1 MSIQTL
7 VLMTAVPLLGLA
19 VLSGAAAQTKTPAA
33 SEIIARIKA
42 KVGVAWTEPTVDTCK
57 EGDPAT
63 QVTGIAGTMMPT
75 LEVLQQAARRGVEL
89 QRPDELIPMA
99 QTLAR
104 RHVAYG
110 VKNEHYAPVGAAL
123 LHTLGAGLGDAFTDD
138 VKDAW
143 IAAYTTLSAVMTH
156 AAATA

>member
-1 MSIQTL
+1 MTPEQIAL
-7 VLMTAVPLLGLA
+7 VQGSWQQVASMGDKAIELFYARLFEVEPQLRSMFPQDMAEQNRKV
-19 VLSGAAAQTKTPAA
+19 AAMLDTIVTK
-33 SEIIARIKA
+33 
-42 KVGVAWTEPTVDTCK
+42 
-57 EGDPAT
+57 
-63 QVTGIAGTMMPT
+63 
-75 LEVLQQAARRGVEL
+75 L

-156 AAATA
+156 AAATG